1 MKRTD
6 RHGREPVK
14 PPTLTRRR
22 LGARLR
28 RLSPRFPA
36 ELVQA
41 AAREI
46 IAALSLA
53 LSEERPVILRGFGR
67 FQVRRYRN
75 SSKRLGVVF
84 RPSPSL
90 TARLNRVPEP

>member
-1 MKRTD
+1 MKRPD
-6 RHGREPVK
+6 RRGREPVK

-22 LGARLR
+22 LAARLR
-28 RLSPRFPA
+28 RLSPQFPA

-46 IAALSLA
+46 LAALSSA

-84 RPSPSL
+84 RPSPGL
-90 TARLNRVPEP
+90 TARLNGF